1 MQWFNTL
8 KLGPRLLLTFAIIIA
23 LMLVQAAISWNGM
36 ARINQASTSLAEKN
50 MVRMQLIG
58 SMSADL
64 SEYRSNVYQ
73 TLVRASDE
81 IKQSGAQ
88 FASQRATAVENNIAL
103 LAGHMAGSNE
113 EAKFKQFVAQW
124 QEASK
129 TCQDVRELVE
139 LDLGD
144 DAIDVFVT
152 DTRLKHVAARDTLE
166 ELAALEASNAL
177 QAQGNAQSAYNRS
190 LLGLVASLLL
200 SLALGSVLVL
210 LFVRSLLARMRY
222 ALQITS
228 DVADGNL
235 TGKIAVDGGDEVA
248 DLLRSMARMQHDLR
262 ERIDND
268 ARVASANLRIRNAL
282 EASSTPVYLADASL
296 QIVFCNPALSRLLGA
311 RQEYFH
317 RHLGNGSTVEQL
329 LGQSVATLEPDQTVD
344 EQIVAQLTRSGFV
357 QRQLAYPAA
366 DGRLCHISQ
375 NISSITDENG
385 QLIGFFVEWN
395 DRTDDV
401 LVEDE
406 LGEVIS
412 AAAEGRLDRR
422 IATEGKQGFHLGM
435 ASNLNRL
442 LDANS
447 VAMGEL
453 SGLLTGL
460 ANGDLSARMDGD
472 FHGVFAQMRDNAN
485 APAPRLA
492 DIVGRI
498 QQAASQISL
507 ASSEIASGNQ
517 DLSQRTEQQ
526 AANLEETAAS
536 MEELT
541 STVRQNAE
549 HARQANQLAVGA
561 ADVAAKGGQVAQ
573 SMVSTMS
580 GIEQSSRKIS
590 DIISVID
597 GIAFQT
603 NILALNAAVEAAR
616 AGEQG
621 RGFAVVA
628 AEVRTLA
635 QRSAAAAK
643 EIKGLIDDS
652 VGKVADG
659 SVLVNQAGAT
669 MAEIVVSV
677 QRVTD
682 IMAEISAASQEQSS
696 GIEQVSQT
704 VTQMDQTT
712 QQNAALVEEATAA
725 ARAME
730 EQAGQLSQ
738 AVAMFKLEQA
748 TGSTAH
754 VPVPPPAVRP
764 APSVARPTA
773 PRARAQAVLREPV
786 AAGDEDWQEF

>member
-58 SMSADL
+58 TMRADL

-81 IKQSGAQ
+81 IKQSGVQ
-88 FASQRATAVENNIAL
+88 FATQRATAVEENMAL
-103 LAGHMAGSNE
+103 LARQVAGSDE
-113 EAKFKQFVAQW
+113 EARFNQFVAQW

-129 TCQDVRELVE
+129 SYQDVRELVE

-152 DTRLKHVAARDTLE
+152 DTRLKHVTARDTLE
-166 ELAALEASNAL
+166 QLAAQEASNAL
-177 QAQGNAQSAYNRS
+177 QAQRDGQSAYNRS
-190 LLGLVASLLL
+190 LAGLLVSLLL

-210 LFVRSLLARMRY
+210 LFVRSLVSRMRG
-222 ALQITS
+222 AVQITN
-228 DVADGNL
+228 DVANGNL
-235 TGKIAVDGGDEVA
+235 NGQISAEGKDEVA
-248 DLLRSMARMQHDLR
+248 ELMRAMARMQHDLR

-268 ARVASANLRIRNAL
+268 ARVAAENLRIRNAL
-282 EASSTPVYLADASL
+282 EASSTPVYLADANL
-296 QIVFCNPALSRLLGA
+296 QIVFCNPALSRLLTA

-317 RHLGNGSTVEQL
+317 RQLVNGNTVEQL
-329 LGQSVATLEPDQTVD
+329 LGQKVAALEPDLSVD

-375 NISSITDENG
+375 NISSITDEHG

-406 LGEVIS
+406 LAEVIS

-422 IATEGKQGFHLGM
+422 IATDGKQGFHLGM

-460 ANGDLSARMDGD
+460 ADGDLGARMEGD

-485 APAPRLA
+485 ATATRLA

-712 QQNAALVEEATAA
+712 QRNAALVEEATAA

-738 AVAMFKLEQA
+738 AVSMFKLEKV
-748 TGSTAH
+748 GSTTPRVAAAR
-754 VPVPPPAVRP
+754 PAATPPAAPSRP
-764 APSVARPTA
+764 AP
-773 PRARAQAVLREPV
+773 PRARAQGLVREPV